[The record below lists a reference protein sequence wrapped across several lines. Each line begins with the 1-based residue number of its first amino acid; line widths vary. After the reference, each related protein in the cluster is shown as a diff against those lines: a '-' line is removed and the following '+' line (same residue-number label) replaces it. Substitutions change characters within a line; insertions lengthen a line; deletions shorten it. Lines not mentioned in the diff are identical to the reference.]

1 MVNYFS
7 VNNTRANVICHLA
20 KIRNRNEKGYKMEI
34 KSLGK
39 IDFKTIFIA
48 FSNAFAGYDIQLKAD
63 ELKTMWKRRGFN
75 PDLSFAAFE
84 GENIVAFTLNGI
96 GNFNGIKMAYDT
108 GTGTLKNYRGQ
119 GLATK
124 IFEYSIPY
132 LKEANINHYLLE
144 VLQHN
149 TKAVSVYRKI
159 GFKVT
164 REFNYFLWKNEEIK
178 DEIKNSDPRY
188 TVELFDVNQYD
199 SISDFWDFYPSW
211 QNSFESIERAKED
224 FINLGVFA
232 DKKLIGYCIFE
243 PDSGDITQIAVD
255 KAHRRNGIASLLLQ
269 EVSKLNKNTKTKL
282 INTDITCSSIVDFL
296 KAKNIEITGKQF
308 EMIKEI

>member
-1 MVNYFS
+1 
-7 VNNTRANVICHLA
+7 
-20 KIRNRNEKGYKMEI
+20 MEI

-39 IDFKTIFIA
+39 TDFKTISLAFGNA
-48 FSNAFAGYDIQLKAD
+48 FSDYDMQISEN
-63 ELKTMWKRRGFN
+63 ELKTMCKRRGFS

-84 GENIVAFTLNGI
+84 GERIVAFTLNGI
-96 GNFNGIKMAYDT
+96 GEFNGVKMAYDT

-124 IFEYSIPY
+124 IFDYSIPY
-132 LKEANINHYLLE
+132 LKEANIHHYLLE

-164 REFNYFLWKNEEIK
+164 RELNYFVWENEKIKN
-178 DEIKNSDPRY
+178 EIKNTHAGY
-188 TVELFDVNQYD
+188 LVETFDLNQYAHV
-199 SISDFWDFYPSW
+199 SDFWDFYPSW
-211 QNSFESIERAKED
+211 QNSFESIDRARED

-232 DKKLIGYCIFE
+232 DKQLIGYCIFE
-243 PDSGDITQIAVD
+243 SNSGDITQIAVD
-255 KAHRRNGIASLLLQ
+255 KAHRRKGIASLLLQ
-269 EVSKLNKNTKTKL
+269 KVSKLNKHTKTKL
-282 INTDITCSSIVDFL
+282 INADTTCLSIVEFL
-296 KAKNIEITGKQF
+296 KAKNIDITGKQF

>member
-1 MVNYFS
+1 
-7 VNNTRANVICHLA
+7 
-20 KIRNRNEKGYKMEI
+20 MEI

-39 IDFKTIFIA
+39 TDFEKIFIA
-48 FSNAFAGYDIQLKAD
+48 FSKAFANYDIQLNAD
-63 ELKTMWKRRGFN
+63 ELKTMWKRRGLN

-96 GNFNGIKMAYDT
+96 GNYNGIKMAYDT
-108 GTGTLKNYRGQ
+108 GTGTLKEYRGQ

-149 TKAVSVYRKI
+149 IKAVSVYRKI

-164 REFNYFLWKNEEIK
+164 REFNYFVWKNADFK
-178 DEIKNSDPRY
+178 DEIKNIDTSY
-188 TVELFDVNQYD
+188 SIELFDIDQYD
-199 SISDFWDFYPSW
+199 SIPDLWDFYPSW
-211 QNSFESIERAKED
+211 QNSFESIQRAKED
-224 FINLGVFA
+224 FISYGVFLE
-232 DKKLIGYCIFE
+232 KKLIGYCIFE
-243 PDSGDITQIAVD
+243 PESGDITQIAVD
-255 KAHRRNGIASLLLQ
+255 RVHRRNGIATLLLQ
-269 EVSKLNKNTKTKL
+269 KVSKLNKNTKTKL
-282 INTDITCSSIVDFL
+282 INADVSCSSILGFL

-308 EMIKEI
+308 EMIKEL

>member
-1 MVNYFS
+1 
-7 VNNTRANVICHLA
+7 
-20 KIRNRNEKGYKMEI
+20 MEI
-34 KSLGK
+34 KSLGRT
-39 IDFKTIFIA
+39 DLETIAIA
-48 FSNAFAGYDIQLKAD
+48 FSNAFSDYDVQISVN

-75 PDLSFAAFE
+75 PDLSFAAFD
-84 GENIVAFTLNGI
+84 GENLVAFTLNGV
-96 GNFNGIKMAYDT
+96 GDFNGTKMAYDT

-132 LKEANINHYLLE
+132 LKEAGINHYLLE

-159 GFKVT
+159 GFQVT
-164 REFNYFLWKNEEIK
+164 REFNYFVWENEAINN
-178 DEIKNSDPRY
+178 EIKNCNPGY
-188 TVELFDVNQYD
+188 HVELFDLSQYP

-211 QNSFESIERAKED
+211 QNSFESIGRARED

-232 DKKLIGYCIFE
+232 DKKLIGYCVFE

-255 KAHRRNGIASLLLQ
+255 RAHRREGVASLLLK
-269 EVSKLNKNTKTKL
+269 EVSKINRSSKTKL
-282 INTDITCSSIVDFL
+282 INADITCSSIVDFL
-296 KAKNIEITGKQF
+296 KAKKIEITGRQF
-308 EMIKEI
+308 EMMKEI